1 MSLFAAPTWFTIVPN
16 GLFPVVTVT
25 ARFYN
30 HTIPIV
36 GEVLG
41 MDTPLRSIDREACRR
56 LMDMLLTACSA

>member
-36 GEVLG
+36 GECWG
-41 MDTPLRSIDREACRR
+41 WTRR
-56 LMDMLLTACSA
+56 CVPSTAKPAAG